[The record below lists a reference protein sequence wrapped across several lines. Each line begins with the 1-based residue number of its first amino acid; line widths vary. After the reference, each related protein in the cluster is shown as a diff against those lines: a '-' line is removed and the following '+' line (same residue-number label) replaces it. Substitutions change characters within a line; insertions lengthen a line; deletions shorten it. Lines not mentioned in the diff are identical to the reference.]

1 MGMMDIMVQK
11 IQFKKMVLLTIPLAG
26 LIAISSILGILIEDI
41 YIKEV
46 PEYAAQGIG
55 QYIINLFVI
64 MTILLVA
71 TILIRRGSKL
81 WQFVWLGSLIYTVY
95 SYTTYCFGIHF
106 NALFFLYCSILG
118 LSFYLLI
125 GFLISMDAEIIKS
138 WFDDKMPINMPA
150 IFLFVVA
157 ALFYFIWLNDI
168 IPALINGNV
177 PELVKEYG
185 LLTNPIHVLDIS
197 IALPGFL
204 ISAILLRKKHALGY
218 VFMPAF
224 IIFIIVMAI
233 AIGGIIAVMNFKG
246 FEVDISLSIIFAL
259 IAIIS
264 AVIFIV
270 ITKHL
275 KK

>member
-1 MGMMDIMVQK
+1 MVQK

-46 PEYAAQGIG
+46 PEYAAQGVG
-55 QYIINLFVI
+55 QDIINLFVI

-71 TILIRRGSKL
+71 TVLILRGSKL

-106 NALFFLYCSILG
+106 NALFLLYCGILG

>member
-1 MGMMDIMVQK
+1 
-11 IQFKKMVLLTIPLAG
+11 
-26 LIAISSILGILIEDI
+26 
-41 YIKEV
+41 
-46 PEYAAQGIG
+46 
-55 QYIINLFVI
+55 
-64 MTILLVA
+64 
-71 TILIRRGSKL
+71 
-81 WQFVWLGSLIYTVY
+81 
-95 SYTTYCFGIHF
+95 
-106 NALFFLYCSILG
+106 
-118 LSFYLLI
+118 
-125 GFLISMDAEIIKS
+125 MDAEIIKS

-177 PELVKEYG
+177 PDLVKEYG

-204 ISAILLRKKHALGY
+204 ISAIILRKKHALGY
-218 VFMPAF
+218 VLMPAF

-233 AIGGIIAVMNFKG
+233 AIGGIIAFMNFKG